1 MSQSDNYNTP
11 ITNLGLVLFLAME
24 YASGA
29 KWGAAV
35 MGIGILLGVGVMVL
49 RLLRIGA
56 SETDPAPAPGPVS
69 ETSAD
74 AATS

>member
-1 MSQSDNYNTP
+1 MISL
-11 ITNLGLVLFLAME
+11 LGLGFLIGME

-49 RLLRIGA
+49 RLVRLGA
-56 SETDPAPAPGPVS
+56 SEAEPTPAPGPVS
-69 ETSAD
+69 ETSAE